1 MGRGMWFVRSRHCC
15 TWYCKPWASARSGT
29 SSRSTRNFASNHSS
43 SPFRR
48 FDTHPDCSGY
58 PSSWP
63 ASDEDTIAAVIG
75 RIVVVAGIEPAD
87 CIAERD
93 A

>member
-1 MGRGMWFVRSRHCC
+1 MGRGTWFVRSRRCC
-15 TWYCKPWASARSGT
+15 TWCWEPSAFVHSGT
-29 SSRSTRNFASNHSS
+29 SSRSARNFVGNRSS
-43 SPFRR
+43 SPFRH
-48 FDTHPDCSGY
+48 FDTHPDRSGY

-63 ASDEDTIAAVIG
+63 ASDEDTTAAVAG
-75 RIVVVAGIEPAD
+75 RIVVVVGIEPAD